1 MMFGVLGL
9 TVDMGWA
16 YFRKQAAQSAAEAA
30 ALAAV
35 QAALQSSSGSIDC
48 TSTSVVCQSP
58 SPCPNP
64 IPNPPTNNL
73 HSGCLYAKDNG
84 FQLTSGGRQNVTMA
98 AGTGAAPTT
107 SGVSSSYWV
116 TVRVTETLPQAFSAV
131 LGYSLATV
139 SARATAIIA
148 PGQPG
153 CIYIM
158 DPTASGALSLSGT
171 PAVVSSCGVYINSN
185 SGSALSA
192 NGTATL
198 TASEIDIVGGY
209 SFGGTLHPTPI
220 TGVSPTPDPLAYLQ
234 PPDLTGMTVRSTSQ
248 VTVDGWAITTLLPGI
263 YKGGIYVKNGTAIL
277 SPGTY
282 VIEGGGI
289 GTQNSNSIITGVGV
303 TIYNTCSN
311 SPGSCSSSSDYAGF
325 SLSGNSTVAL
335 SAPLTGTYASILIME
350 DRSIPV
356 NTYSDTFGGGST
368 ATYVGTIYAPKASIT
383 MYGNAATTSYTI
395 LVADELSMVGNTSIN
410 NNYNALPSG
419 SPIKKIALVE

>member
-1 MMFGVLGL
+1 MFGVLGL

-35 QAALQSSSGSIDC
+35 QAALQSSPGSIDC

-58 SPCPNP
+58 TPCPNP
-64 IPNPPTNNL
+64 ISNPPTNNL
-73 HSGCLYAKDNG
+73 QSGCLYAKDNG
-84 FQLTSGGRQNVTMA
+84 FQVTSGGRQNVTMA

-131 LGYSLATV
+131 LGNRLATV

-148 PGQPG
+148 SGQPG

-158 DPTASGALSLSGT
+158 DPTASGALSMSGT
-171 PAVVSSCGVYINSN
+171 PALVATCGVYVNSN
-185 SGSALSA
+185 SPSALSG
-192 NGTATL
+192 NGTPIL
-198 TASEIDIVGGY
+198 TASDINIVGGY
-209 SFGGTLHPTPI
+209 SFGGTLHPTTPT

-234 PPDLTGMTVRSTSQ
+234 PPDPTGMPVRSTSQ
-248 VTVDGWAITTLLPGI
+248 VTISGWSITTLLPGI
-263 YKGGIYVKNGTAIL
+263 YKGGISVMNGTAIF

-289 GTQNSNSIITGVGV
+289 STQNSNSTITGVGV

-311 SPGSCSSSSDYAGF
+311 SPGSCSSTSDYAGF

-335 SAPLTGTYASILIME
+335 GAPLTGNYAGILIME

-368 ATYVGTIYAPKASIT
+368 ATYVGTIYAPKASLT
-383 MYGNAATTSYTI
+383 MYGNAATTAYTI
-395 LVADELSMVGNTSIN
+395 IVADQLSMVGTTSIN
-410 NNYNALPSG
+410 NNYAALPSG
-419 SPIKKIALVE
+419 SPIKQMALVE